1 MFALS
6 QLAPN
11 RILLWIP
18 LHVNKTSPSL
28 VTTISI
34 STYFAEYPPAYPIP
48 SSFFTIANPVMKAN
62 TETVASGDCIE
73 SNVTYVDANL
83 IKESFFEAKEW
94 KVEIETITL
103 SSQKNT
109 LPSDT
114 PHNTAFIPDDDLH
127 IFFHGGSL
135 DHRGSCIVHR
145 SSPSSHMKS
154 NPTSL
159 YRKFKT
165 SRFLNEMSISLFR
178 RGYISPATTLELEKH
193 LFTPNPS
200 TYCSLLTPG
209 NGRSTITA
217 QAIYPCLDSFSFA
230 ASSESHKI
238 FTGLSY
244 S

>member
-73 SNVTYVDANL
+73 SYVISFTYVDANL
-83 IKESFFEAKEW
+83 IKEYFFEAKEW

-165 SRFLNEMSISLFR
+165 SRVLNSSISPWV
-178 RGYISPATTLELEKH
+178 YISRDYSGTREASIHPKPFNL
-193 LFTPNPS
+193 
-200 TYCSLLTPG
+200 LLTAHTRQWEVDHYSVSHISVPG
-209 NGRSTITA
+209 
-217 QAIYPCLDSFSFA
+217 FF
-230 ASSESHKI
+230 
-238 FTGLSY
+238 
-244 S
+244 